1 MASQKTWDK
10 TEAAILLE
18 ALIRV
23 KEGEVSRKDA
33 IKSVSERLRE
43 KARLE
48 GLEIDDTFRNVSG
61 ITFQMHSMESAYVGK
76 TLIKPA
82 TKLFSEIALLR
93 KENPIEYYKLLKGNQ
108 SVINQQRTMEDEFFE
123 WLSKKISAPQQSELK
138 SVYELINNF
147 CLDRKIIKQPLLKT
161 SDLGQITKVRDT
173 ISHNHLFKFM
183 HKKQIGK
190 MSVGIKYYIDY
201 VKETASRKENEQ
213 DSSDVEN
220 VDILAAQEEYVRFE
234 DVLTEERKETFVKWM
249 MEQHMAERTAV
260 AYASSCGLAAQ
271 IAINY
276 GIIEKDIWEI
286 TDIDILKNMIF
297 ALLDNSEFIEKNE
310 SRHNQFRASLVKYV
324 QFSGDE
330 NFTLGR
336 SRRTQS
342 DKKSSVENQEDETFM
357 ELYPELYMRLRSM
370 SKVYDDPRGFHVEHI
385 KDTLGIEIDM
395 DELMSILREISW
407 ITEVDENIFSFSKSA
422 RPYEKLI
429 EFNQDAFIRVLLN
442 RYRGGMRFD
451 SIDLENFRDI
461 YFDFEDKKID
471 MPDAELEKCLRK
483 CGIMWQERLFPAEAI
498 IANDVKEKLLEYI
511 HSSFC
516 EGKQVLYYKA
526 IFRDLSDIF
535 EYCFN
540 LTDPMMLKPYLEY
553 VCEPGEYYFFDEF
566 VSKEKNVKI
575 EHTSEIEEFLLAAG
589 KPLSYDEIFVGL
601 AHISKEII
609 SSEIRTNDNIVMNY
623 REHYFHYDLFE
634 FSSEDA
640 YRITEYINQE
650 IDEEGYCIWSRVF
663 ERVKA
668 EMPLFI
674 ENNSYLSS
682 LGIRNSIAKKLSG
695 RFTFESEVIGKLGQ
709 SINMAGVY
717 SLYGRHHA
725 PFSDNDVYLFSKEV
739 SGGVIYFDALA
750 ENTVRVSREL
760 FVLKEHI
767 EFDIQ
772 EIDKALSTYLI
783 TGYMLIKDVDSFL
796 MFPNIG
802 YEWNIFLLESYLLH
816 YSKEYALCNNGQS
829 LNNVAGALVKKGG
842 NFDEF
847 EDVCADVLANG
858 YVELNKSAAL
868 DFLAEQNLL
877 TRRSYTSIEM
887 ALQKAKQ
894 IRNKKG

>member
-1 MASQKTWDK
+1 MASQKAWDK

-48 GLEIDDTFRNVSG
+48 GLEIDNIFRNVSV

-76 TLIKPA
+76 TLMKPA
-82 TKLFSEIALLR
+82 TKLFSEIVLLR

-147 CLDRKIIKQPLLKT
+147 CLDRKIIKQPLLET

-220 VDILAAQEEYVRFE
+220 VDILDAQEEYIQFE
-234 DVLTEERKETFVKWM
+234 DVPTEERKEAFVKWM

-324 QFSGDE
+324 QFLGDE

-336 SRRTQS
+336 SRRIQS
-342 DKKSSVENQEDETFM
+342 DKESSVENQEDETFM
-357 ELYPELYMRLRSM
+357 ELYPELYMRLHSM

-385 KDTLGIEIDM
+385 KDTLGIDM
-395 DELMSILREISW
+395 DELMSILQEISW
-407 ITEVDENIFSFSKSA
+407 VTEVDENTFSFSKSA
-422 RPYEKLI
+422 KPYEKLI
-429 EFNQDAFIRVLLN
+429 EFNQEAFVRVLLN

-451 SIDLENFRDI
+451 SIDLENFHNI
-461 YFDFEDKKID
+461 YLDFEGEKID
-471 MPDAELEKCLRK
+471 MTDAELEKCLRK
-483 CGIMWQERLFPAEAI
+483 CGIMWQDRLFPAEAI
-498 IANDVKEKLLEYI
+498 IANDVKENLLEYI

-516 EGKQVLYYKA
+516 EGKKMLYYKA

-553 VCEPGEYYFFDEF
+553 VCEPDEYYFFDEF

-575 EHTSEIEEFLLAAG
+575 DHTSEIEEFLLAAG

-634 FSSEDA
+634 FS
-640 YRITEYINQE
+640 
-650 IDEEGYCIWSRVF
+650 
-663 ERVKA
+663 
-668 EMPLFI
+668 
-674 ENNSYLSS
+674 
-682 LGIRNSIAKKLSG
+682 
-695 RFTFESEVIGKLGQ
+695 
-709 SINMAGVY
+709 
-717 SLYGRHHA
+717 
-725 PFSDNDVYLFSKEV
+725 
-739 SGGVIYFDALA
+739 
-750 ENTVRVSREL
+750 
-760 FVLKEHI
+760 
-767 EFDIQ
+767 
-772 EIDKALSTYLI
+772 
-783 TGYMLIKDVDSFL
+783 
-796 MFPNIG
+796 
-802 YEWNIFLLESYLLH
+802 
-816 YSKEYALCNNGQS
+816 
-829 LNNVAGALVKKGG
+829 
-842 NFDEF
+842 
-847 EDVCADVLANG
+847 
-858 YVELNKSAAL
+858 
-868 DFLAEQNLL
+868 
-877 TRRSYTSIEM
+877 
-887 ALQKAKQ
+887 
-894 IRNKKG
+894 

>member
-1 MASQKTWDK
+1 MASQKAWDK

-33 IKSVSERLRE
+33 IESVSERLRE

-123 WLSKKISAPQQSELK
+123 WLSKKISAPQQSKLK

-234 DVLTEERKETFVKWM
+234 DVPTEERKETFVKWM

-310 SRHNQFRASLVKYV
+310 SGHNQFRASLVKYV

-451 SIDLENFRDI
+451 SIDLENFRNI
-461 YFDFEDKKID
+461 YLDFEDEKID
-471 MPDAELEKCLRK
+471 MTDAELEKCLRK
-483 CGIMWQERLFPAEAI
+483 CGIVWQERLFPVEAI
-498 IANDVKEKLLEYI
+498 IANDVKENLLEYI

-575 EHTSEIEEFLLAAG
+575 DHTSEIEEFLLAAG

-609 SSEIRTNDNIVMNY
+609 SSEIRANDNIVMNS

-640 YRITEYINQE
+640 DRITEYINQE

-709 SINMAGVY
+709 SINMARVY

-750 ENTVRVSREL
+750 EYTVRVSREL

-767 EFDIQ
+767 EFDVE
-772 EIDKALSTYLI
+772 EIDKALCTYLI

-796 MFPNIG
+796 MFPNVG
-802 YEWNIFLLESYLLH
+802 YEWNVFLLESYLLH

-877 TRRSYTSIEM
+877 TRRSYTGIEM

>member
-498 IANDVKEKLLEYI
+498 IANDVKENLLEYI

-750 ENTVRVSREL
+750 ENTVRVSKEL

>member
-1 MASQKTWDK
+1 MASQKAWDK

-18 ALIRV
+18 ALIQV
-23 KEGEVSRKDA
+23 KEGDVSRKDA
-33 IKSVSERLRE
+33 IESVSKRLRE

-48 GLEIDDTFRNVSG
+48 GLEIDDIFRNVSG

-82 TKLFSEIALLR
+82 TKLFSEIVLLR
-93 KENPIEYYKLLKGNQ
+93 KEDPIEYYKLLKGNQ
-108 SVINQQRTMEDEFFE
+108 SVIEQQGIMEDEFFE
-123 WLSKKISAPQQSELK
+123 WLSGRISASQQLELK
-138 SVYELINNF
+138 SVYELISNF
-147 CLDRKIIKQPLLKT
+147 CLDRKIIKQPLLET
-161 SDLGQITKVRDT
+161 TDLGQLTKVRDT

-183 HKKQIGK
+183 YKKQIGK
-190 MSVGIKYYIDY
+190 MSVGIKHYIDY

-213 DSSDVEN
+213 DSSVFDN
-220 VDILAAQEEYVRFE
+220 VDTLDVREESVRFE
-234 DVLTEERKETFVKWM
+234 ELPTEERKNAFVKWM
-249 MEQHMAERTAV
+249 MEQDMAERTAIS
-260 AYASSCGLAAQ
+260 YASSCGLAAQ

-276 GIIEKDIWEI
+276 GIIEKDIWKI

-330 NFTLGR
+330 NFALGR

-342 DKKSSVENQEDETFM
+342 DKKSSVKNQEDEAFM
-357 ELYPELYMRLRSM
+357 ESYPELYMRLRSM
-370 SKVYDDPRGFHVEHI
+370 SKVYDDPRGLHVEQI
-385 KDTLGIEIDM
+385 RDMLGIEIDM
-395 DELMSILREISW
+395 DELRFILQEISW
-407 ITEVDENIFSFSKSA
+407 ITEVDENIFSFSKNA
-422 RPYEKLI
+422 RSYEKLI
-429 EFNQDAFIRVLLN
+429 EFDQEAFVRVLMN

-451 SIDLENFRDI
+451 SIDLENFRDT
-461 YFDFEDKKID
+461 YWDFEDEKID
-471 MPDAELEKCLRK
+471 MSDADLEKCLRK
-483 CGIMWQERLFPAEAI
+483 CGVMWQERLFPAEAI
-498 IANDVKEKLLEYI
+498 IANDVKEKLLAYI
-511 HSSFC
+511 QSSFC

-526 IFRDLSDIF
+526 IFSDLSDVF

-553 VCEPGEYYFFDEF
+553 VCEPGEYHFFDKF
-566 VSKEKNVKI
+566 ISKEKNVKI
-575 EHTSEIEEFLLAAG
+575 DHTSEIEEFLLAAG
-589 KPLSYDEIFVGL
+589 KPLSYDEIFAGL

-609 SSEIRTNDNIVMNY
+609 SSEIRTNENIVMNF

-640 YRITEYINQE
+640 DRITEYINQE

-709 SINMAGVY
+709 SINMAAVY

-725 PFSDNDVYLFSKEV
+725 PFSDNDIYLFSKEV
-739 SGGVIYFDALA
+739 SRGATYFDALA
-750 ENTVRVSREL
+750 EHTVRVSKEL
-760 FVLKEHI
+760 FVPKEQI
-767 EFDIQ
+767 EFDVA
-772 EIDKALSTYLI
+772 EIDKALSTYLS

-796 MFPNIG
+796 MFPNVG

-829 LNNVAGALVKKGG
+829 LNNVSGALVKKGG

-847 EDVCADVLANG
+847 ESVCADALAKG
-858 YVELNKSAAL
+858 YVELNKNAAL
-868 DFLAEQNLL
+868 NYLAEQNLL
-877 TRRSYTSIEM
+877 TRRSYAGIETTI
-887 ALQKAKQ
+887 QKAKQ

>member
-234 DVLTEERKETFVKWM
+234 DVPKEERKETFVKWM

-342 DKKSSVENQEDETFM
+342 DKKSPVENQEDETFM

-370 SKVYDDPRGFHVEHI
+370 SKVYDDPGGFHVEHI

-451 SIDLENFRDI
+451 SIDLENFRNI
-461 YFDFEDKKID
+461 YLDFEDEKID
-471 MPDAELEKCLRK
+471 MTDAELEKCLRK
-483 CGIMWQERLFPAEAI
+483 CGIVWQERLFPVEAI
-498 IANDVKEKLLEYI
+498 IANDVKENLLEYI

-575 EHTSEIEEFLLAAG
+575 DHTSEIEEFLLAAG

-609 SSEIRTNDNIVMNY
+609 SSEIRANDNIVMNS

-640 YRITEYINQE
+640 DRITEYINQE

-796 MFPNIG
+796 MFPNIR

-877 TRRSYTSIEM
+877 TRRSYTGIEM

-894 IRNKKG
+894 IRKKKG

>member
-1 MASQKTWDK
+1 MASQKAWDK

-18 ALIRV
+18 ALIQVR
-23 KEGEVSRKDA
+23 EGEVSRKDA
-33 IKSVSERLRE
+33 IKSTSKRLRE

-48 GLEIDDTFRNVSG
+48 GLEIDDIFRNVSG

-82 TKLFSEIALLR
+82 TKLFSEIVLLR
-93 KENPIEYYKLLKGNQ
+93 KEDPIEYYKLLKGNQ

-123 WLSKKISAPQQSELK
+123 WLSKRISAPQQPELK
-138 SVYELINNF
+138 SVYELISNF
-147 CLDRKIIKQPLLKT
+147 CLDRKIIKQPLLEIT
-161 SDLGQITKVRDT
+161 DLGQLTKVRDT

-183 HKKQIGK
+183 HKKLIGK

-201 VKETASRKENEQ
+201 VKETASRKENVQ
-213 DSSDVEN
+213 DSSVVEN
-220 VDILAAQEEYVRFE
+220 VDTFDVQEESVRFE
-234 DVLTEERKETFVKWM
+234 EVSTEERKEAFVKWM
-249 MEQHMAERTAV
+249 MEQHMAERTAT

-276 GIIEKDIWEI
+276 GIIEQDIWEI
-286 TDIDILKNMIF
+286 ADIDSLKNMIF

-330 NFTLGR
+330 NFALGR
-336 SRRTQS
+336 SRRIQS
-342 DKKSSVENQEDETFM
+342 DKKSSIENQEDEAFM

-370 SKVYDDPRGFHVEHI
+370 SKVYDDPRGLHVEQI
-385 KDTLGIEIDM
+385 RDMLGIEIDM
-395 DELMSILREISW
+395 DELRPILREISW
-407 ITEVDENIFSFSKSA
+407 ITEVDEKIFSFSKNA
-422 RPYEKLI
+422 RSYEKLI
-429 EFNQDAFIRVLLN
+429 EFNQEAFVRVLLN

-451 SIDLENFRDI
+451 SIDLENFRNI
-461 YFDFEDKKID
+461 YWDFEDEKID
-471 MPDAELEKCLRK
+471 MSDADLEKCLRK
-483 CGIMWQERLFPAEAI
+483 CGVMWQERLFPAEAI
-498 IANDVKEKLLEYI
+498 IANDVKENLLEYI

-526 IFRDLSDIF
+526 IFRDLSDTF

-575 EHTSEIEEFLLAAG
+575 DHTSEIEEFLLAAG
-589 KPLSYDEIFVGL
+589 KPLSYDEIFAGL

-640 YRITEYINQE
+640 DCITEYINQE

-709 SINMAGVY
+709 SINMTAVY

-739 SGGVIYFDALA
+739 SGGVTYFDALA
-750 ENTVRVSREL
+750 EHTVRVSREL

-767 EFDIQ
+767 EFDVQ
-772 EIDKALSTYLI
+772 EIDKALSTYLT
-783 TGYMLIKDVDSFL
+783 TGYILIKDVDSFL
-796 MFPNIG
+796 MFPNVG
-802 YEWNIFLLESYLLH
+802 YEWNIFLLESYLIH

-829 LNNVAGALVKKGG
+829 LNNVAGALVKRGG

-868 DFLAEQNLL
+868 NFLAEQNLL
-877 TRRSYTSIEM
+877 TRRSYTGIEK

>member
-1 MASQKTWDK
+1 MASQKAWDK

-18 ALIRV
+18 ALIQV

-33 IKSVSERLRE
+33 IESVSKRLRE

-48 GLEIDDTFRNVSG
+48 GLEIDDIFRNVSG
-61 ITFQMHSMESAYVGK
+61 IAFQMHSMESAYVGK

-82 TKLFSEIALLR
+82 TKLFSEIVLLR
-93 KENPIEYYKLLKGNQ
+93 KEDPIEYYKLLKGNQ
-108 SVINQQRTMEDEFFE
+108 SLIEQQGIMEDEFFE
-123 WLSKKISAPQQSELK
+123 WLSGRISASQQLELK
-138 SVYELINNF
+138 SVYELISNF
-147 CLDRKIIKQPLLKT
+147 CLDRKIIKQPLLET
-161 SDLGQITKVRDT
+161 TDLGQLTKVRDT

-183 HKKQIGK
+183 YKKQIGK
-190 MSVGIKYYIDY
+190 MSVGIKHYIDY

-213 DSSDVEN
+213 DSSVFDN
-220 VDILAAQEEYVRFE
+220 VDTLDVREESVRFE
-234 DVLTEERKETFVKWM
+234 ELPTEEKKNAFVKWM
-249 MEQHMAERTAV
+249 MEQDMAERTAIS
-260 AYASSCGLAAQ
+260 YASSCGLAAQ

-276 GIIEKDIWEI
+276 GIIEKDIWKI

-297 ALLDNSEFIEKNE
+297 ALLNNSEFIEKNE

-330 NFTLGR
+330 NFALGR

-342 DKKSSVENQEDETFM
+342 DKKSSVKNQEDETFM
-357 ELYPELYMRLRSM
+357 ESYPELYMRLRSM
-370 SKVYDDPRGFHVEHI
+370 SKVYDDPRGLHVEQI
-385 KDTLGIEIDM
+385 RDMLGIEIDM
-395 DELMSILREISW
+395 DELRFILQEISW
-407 ITEVDENIFSFSKSA
+407 ITEVDENIFSFSKNA
-422 RPYEKLI
+422 RSYEKLI
-429 EFNQDAFIRVLLN
+429 EFDQEAFVRVLMN

-451 SIDLENFRDI
+451 SIDLENFRDT
-461 YFDFEDKKID
+461 YWDFEDEKID
-471 MPDAELEKCLRK
+471 MSDADLEKCLRK
-483 CGIMWQERLFPAEAI
+483 CGVMWQERLFPAEAI
-498 IANDVKEKLLEYI
+498 IANDVKEKLLAYI
-511 HSSFC
+511 QSSFC

-526 IFRDLSDIF
+526 IFSDLSDVF

-553 VCEPGEYYFFDEF
+553 VCESGEYHFFDKF

-575 EHTSEIEEFLLAAG
+575 DHTSEIEEFLLAAG
-589 KPLSYDEIFVGL
+589 KPLSYDEIFAGL

-609 SSEIRTNDNIVMNY
+609 SSEIRTNENIVMNF

-640 YRITEYINQE
+640 DRITEYINQE

-709 SINMAGVY
+709 SINMAAVY

-725 PFSDNDVYLFSKEV
+725 PFSDNDIYLFSKEV
-739 SGGVIYFDALA
+739 SRGATYFDALA
-750 ENTVRVSREL
+750 EHTVRVSKEL
-760 FVLKEHI
+760 FVPKEQI
-767 EFDIQ
+767 EFDVA
-772 EIDKALSTYLI
+772 EIDKALSTYLS

-796 MFPNIG
+796 MFPNVG

-829 LNNVAGALVKKGG
+829 LNNVSGALVKKGG

-847 EDVCADVLANG
+847 ESVCADALAKG
-858 YVELNKSAAL
+858 YVELNKNAAL
-868 DFLAEQNLL
+868 NYLAEQNLL
-877 TRRSYTSIEM
+877 TRRSYAGIETTI
-887 ALQKAKQ
+887 QKAKQ

>member
-1 MASQKTWDK
+1 M
-10 TEAAILLE
+10 
-18 ALIRV
+18 
-23 KEGEVSRKDA
+23 
-33 IKSVSERLRE
+33 
-43 KARLE
+43 
-48 GLEIDDTFRNVSG
+48 
-61 ITFQMHSMESAYVGK
+61 
-76 TLIKPA
+76 
-82 TKLFSEIALLR
+82 
-93 KENPIEYYKLLKGNQ
+93 
-108 SVINQQRTMEDEFFE
+108 TMEDEFFE
-123 WLSKKISAPQQSELK
+123 WLSKRISAPQQNELK
-138 SVYELINNF
+138 SVYKLINNF
-147 CLDRKIIKQPLLKT
+147 CLNGKLIQQPLLEIT
-161 SDLGQITKVRDT
+161 DLGQLTKVRY
-173 ISHNHLFKFM
+173 IILHNRLFKLM
-183 HKKQIGK
+183 YKKQIRK
-190 MSVGIKYYIDY
+190 MSMGLKYYIDY
-201 VKETASRKENEQ
+201 VKEMAGRKENEQ
-213 DSSDVEN
+213 NSNDIEN
-220 VDILAAQEEYVRFE
+220 TDTHDAQEESVHFE
-234 DVLTEERKETFVKWM
+234 DVSQGERREAFVTWM
-249 MEQHMAERTAV
+249 IGQHMTEKTA
-260 AYASSCGLAAQ
+260 ATYASSCGLAAQ

-276 GIIEKDIWEI
+276 GIIEKNIWEI
-286 TDIDILKNMIF
+286 RDIDILKNMIF
-297 ALLDNSEFIEKNE
+297 ALLENSEFIEKNE

-330 NFTLGR
+330 HFTLGG
-336 SRRTQS
+336 SRRIQS
-342 DKKSSVENQEDETFM
+342 ETKPSIENQEDETFM

-370 SKVYDDPRGFHVEHI
+370 SKVYDDPRGLHVERI
-385 KDTLGIEIDM
+385 RDMLGIEIDM
-395 DELMSILREISW
+395 DKLRSILRGISW

-429 EFNQDAFIRVLLN
+429 EFNQEAFVRVLLN

-451 SIDLENFRDI
+451 SIDLENFRDT
-461 YFDFEDKKID
+461 YYDFENEKID
-471 MPDAELEKCLRK
+471 MTDAELEKCLRK
-483 CGIMWQERLFPAEAI
+483 CGVMWQERLFPAEAI
-498 IANDVKEKLLEYI
+498 ITNDVKGNLLEYI
-511 HSSFC
+511 HSKFC

-540 LTDPMMLKPYLEY
+540 FTDPMMLKPYFEY

-575 EHTSEIEEFLLAAG
+575 DHTSEIEEFLLAAG
-589 KPLSYDEIFVGL
+589 RPLSYDEIFVGL
-601 AHISKEII
+601 AHLSKEII
-609 SSEIRTNDNIVMNY
+609 NSEIRTNDNIVMNNK
-623 REHYFHYDLFE
+623 EHYFHYDLFE
-634 FSSEDA
+634 FSSEEADC
-640 YRITEYINQE
+640 ITEYINQE
-650 IDEEGYCIWSRVF
+650 IDEEGYCIWSKVF
-663 ERVKA
+663 ERLKA

-750 ENTVRVSREL
+750 EHTVRVSREL

-767 EFDIQ
+767 EFDVE
-772 EIDKALSTYLI
+772 EIDKALCTYL
-783 TGYMLIKDVDSFL
+783 TNGYMLIKDVDSFL
-796 MFPNIG
+796 MFPNVE

-868 DFLAEQNLL
+868 NFLAEQNLL
-877 TRRSYTSIEM
+877 TRRSYTGIEK

>member
-234 DVLTEERKETFVKWM
+234 DVPTEERKETFVKWM

-370 SKVYDDPRGFHVEHI
+370 SKVYDDPGGFRVEHI

-451 SIDLENFRDI
+451 SIDFENFRDI

-471 MPDAELEKCLRK
+471 MPDVELEKCLRK

-498 IANDVKEKLLEYI
+498 IANDVKENLLEYI
-511 HSSFC
+511 HSCFC

-575 EHTSEIEEFLLAAG
+575 DHTSEIEEFLLAAG

-640 YRITEYINQE
+640 DRITEYINQE

-725 PFSDNDVYLFSKEV
+725 PFSDNDIYLFSKEV
-739 SGGVIYFDALA
+739 SGGFIYFDALA
-750 ENTVRVSREL
+750 EYTVRVSREL

-796 MFPNIG
+796 MFPNVG
-802 YEWNIFLLESYLLH
+802 YEWNVFLLESYLLH

-829 LNNVAGALVKKGG
+829 LNNVAGAFVKKGG

-868 DFLAEQNLL
+868 NFLAEQNLL
-877 TRRSYTSIEM
+877 TRRSYTGIEM

>member
-1 MASQKTWDK
+1 MASQNTWDK

-234 DVLTEERKETFVKWM
+234 DVPTEERKETFVKWM

-357 ELYPELYMRLRSM
+357 ELYHELYMRLRSM
-370 SKVYDDPRGFHVEHI
+370 SKVYDDPGGF
-385 KDTLGIEIDM
+385 
-395 DELMSILREISW
+395 
-407 ITEVDENIFSFSKSA
+407 
-422 RPYEKLI
+422 
-429 EFNQDAFIRVLLN
+429 
-442 RYRGGMRFD
+442 
-451 SIDLENFRDI
+451 
-461 YFDFEDKKID
+461 
-471 MPDAELEKCLRK
+471 
-483 CGIMWQERLFPAEAI
+483 
-498 IANDVKEKLLEYI
+498 
-511 HSSFC
+511 
-516 EGKQVLYYKA
+516 
-526 IFRDLSDIF
+526 
-535 EYCFN
+535 
-540 LTDPMMLKPYLEY
+540 
-553 VCEPGEYYFFDEF
+553 
-566 VSKEKNVKI
+566 
-575 EHTSEIEEFLLAAG
+575 
-589 KPLSYDEIFVGL
+589 
-601 AHISKEII
+601 
-609 SSEIRTNDNIVMNY
+609 
-623 REHYFHYDLFE
+623 
-634 FSSEDA
+634 
-640 YRITEYINQE
+640 
-650 IDEEGYCIWSRVF
+650 
-663 ERVKA
+663 
-668 EMPLFI
+668 
-674 ENNSYLSS
+674 
-682 LGIRNSIAKKLSG
+682 
-695 RFTFESEVIGKLGQ
+695 
-709 SINMAGVY
+709 
-717 SLYGRHHA
+717 
-725 PFSDNDVYLFSKEV
+725 
-739 SGGVIYFDALA
+739 
-750 ENTVRVSREL
+750 
-760 FVLKEHI
+760 
-767 EFDIQ
+767 
-772 EIDKALSTYLI
+772 
-783 TGYMLIKDVDSFL
+783 
-796 MFPNIG
+796 
-802 YEWNIFLLESYLLH
+802 
-816 YSKEYALCNNGQS
+816 
-829 LNNVAGALVKKGG
+829 
-842 NFDEF
+842 
-847 EDVCADVLANG
+847 
-858 YVELNKSAAL
+858 
-868 DFLAEQNLL
+868 
-877 TRRSYTSIEM
+877 
-887 ALQKAKQ
+887 
-894 IRNKKG
+894 

>member
-1 MASQKTWDK
+1 MASQKAWDK

-18 ALIRV
+18 ALIQV

-33 IKSVSERLRE
+33 IESVSKRLRE

-48 GLEIDDTFRNVSG
+48 GLEIDDIFRNISG

-76 TLIKPA
+76 TLMKPA
-82 TKLFSEIALLR
+82 TKLFSEIVLLR
-93 KENPIEYYKLLKGNQ
+93 KEDPIEYYKLLKGNP
-108 SVINQQRTMEDEFFE
+108 SVIEQQGNMEDDFFE
-123 WLSKKISAPQQSELK
+123 WLSERISASQQSELK
-138 SVYELINNF
+138 SVYELISNF
-147 CLDRKIIKQPLLKT
+147 CVDRKIIKQPLLET
-161 SDLGQITKVRDT
+161 TDLGQLKKVRDT

-190 MSVGIKYYIDY
+190 MSVGIKHYIDY
-201 VKETASRKENEQ
+201 VKKMASRKENNQ
-213 DSSDVEN
+213 DSSAVEN
-220 VDILAAQEEYVRFE
+220 VDILDVQEISVRFE
-234 DVLTEERKETFVKWM
+234 EVPTEERKEAFVKWM
-249 MEQHMAERTAV
+249 MEQDMAERTAT
-260 AYASSCGLAAQ
+260 AYVSSCGLAAQ

-286 TDIDILKNMIF
+286 TDIDVLKNMIF

-330 NFTLGR
+330 NFALGR
-336 SRRTQS
+336 SRRTQG
-342 DKKSSVENQEDETFM
+342 DKISSIKNQEDDAFM
-357 ELYPELYMRLRSM
+357 ESYSELYMRLRSM
-370 SKVYDDPRGFHVEHI
+370 SKVYDDPRGLPVEQI
-385 KDTLGIEIDM
+385 KNMLGIEIGM
-395 DELMSILREISW
+395 DELLSILQDISW
-407 ITEVDENIFSFSKSA
+407 ITEVDENIFSFSKNA
-422 RPYEKLI
+422 RSYEKLI
-429 EFNQDAFIRVLLN
+429 EFNQEAFVRVLLR

-451 SIDLENFRDI
+451 SIDLENFRDT
-461 YFDFEDKKID
+461 YFDLEGVKID
-471 MPDAELEKCLRK
+471 MSDADLEKCLRK

-498 IANDVKEKLLEYI
+498 IANDVKEKLLAYI

-526 IFRDLSDIF
+526 IFSDLSDAF

-540 LTDPMMLKPYLEY
+540 LTEPMMLKPYLEY
-553 VCEPGEYYFFDEF
+553 VCEADEFYFFDEF
-566 VSKEKNVKI
+566 VSKERSVKI
-575 EHTSEIEEFLLAAG
+575 DHTSEIEEFLLAAG
-589 KPLSYDEIFVGL
+589 KPLSYDEIFAGL

-609 SSEIRTNDNIVMNY
+609 RSEIRTNDNIVMNF
-623 REHYFHYDLFE
+623 RGHYFHYDLFE

-640 YRITEYINQE
+640 DRITEYINQE

-663 ERVKA
+663 ERVKE

-709 SINMAGVY
+709 TTNMAEVY
-717 SLYGRHHA
+717 SLYGKHHA
-725 PFSDNDVYLFSKEV
+725 PFSDNEIYLFSKEV

-750 ENTVRVSREL
+750 EHTVRVSKEL
-760 FVLKEHI
+760 FVLKEQI
-767 EFDIQ
+767 EFDVA
-772 EIDKALSTYLI
+772 EIDKALSTYLSM
-783 TGYMLIKDVDSFL
+783 GYMLIKDVDSFL
-796 MFPNIG
+796 MFPNVG
-802 YEWNIFLLESYLLH
+802 YEWNTFLLESYLLH

-829 LNNVAGALVKKGG
+829 LNNVAGALIKRGG

-847 EDVCADVLANG
+847 ENVCADVLGNG
-858 YVELNKSAAL
+858 YVELNKNAAL
-868 DFLAEQNLL
+868 NYLAEQNLL
-877 TRRSYTSIEM
+877 TRRSYAEIEK
-887 ALQKAKQ
+887 AIQKAKQ